1 MIRTPSALLA
11 ASLLLATFSAAHA
24 QSDAPPT
31 KFQRQISRFDLSAN
45 GVGIFNT
52 TVTGPIVVPSSNTG
66 QSVTQ
71 YGSNTFGALVTLR
84 YVARPYFGLEGNYG
98 YARYTENYSGTG
110 VANIAT
116 TTAGSSVFQIQT
128 KVNEY
133 TLGYV
138 ATPPHPIFGFQPFVS
153 AGAGT
158 TAFKPTPKGGE
169 GEPEKARATYY
180 YSLGLQQSY
189 FSEHFGFRAG
199 FRQLFFLDPDFGQ
212 NYLTIKKHASTYE
225 PMIGFYLKY

>member
-1 MIRTPSALLA
+1 LIRTPSALLA
-11 ASLLLATFSAAHA
+11 ASLLFATFSTVHA

-31 KFQRQISRFDLSAN
+31 KFQRQLERFDLSAN

-52 TVTGPIVVPSSNTG
+52 TVTGPVLPVAANSGLSE
-66 QSVTQ
+66 TQ
-71 YGSNTFGALVTLR
+71 YGSNTFGALVTVR
-84 YVARPYFGLEGNYG
+84 YIARPYFGLEGNYG
-98 YARYTENYSGTG
+98 YARYTENYSGPAISASTG
-110 VANIAT
+110 N
-116 TTAGSSVFQIQT
+116 SVFQVQT
-128 KVNEY
+128 QVNEY

-138 ATPPHPIFGFQPFVS
+138 ATPPHPVFGFQPFVS

-158 TAFKPTPKGGE
+158 TAFKPTPRGGE

>member
-1 MIRTPSALLA
+1 LIRTASALLA

-24 QSDAPPT
+24 QSDVPQT
-31 KFQRQISRFDLSAN
+31 KFQRQLSRLDLSAN

-52 TVTGPIVVPSSNTG
+52 SVTGPVLPVASNTG
-66 QSVTQ
+66 LSETQ
-71 YGSNTFGALVTLR
+71 FGSNTFGALVTLR
-84 YVARPYFGLEGNYG
+84 YIARPYLGFEGNYG
-98 YARYTENYSGTG
+98 YARYTENYSGAAISAATG
-110 VANIAT
+110 N
-116 TTAGSSVFQIQT
+116 SLFQVQT

-133 TLGYV
+133 TFGYV

-153 AGAGT
+153 AGFGT
-158 TAFKPTPKGGE
+158 QEFKPTPRGGE
-169 GEPEKARATYY
+169 GEPTKARATYY

-199 FRQLFFLDPDFGQ
+199 FRQLLFLDPDFGQ

-225 PMIGFYLKY
+225 PMVGFYLKY